1 MINKN
6 ILKNKFLMRN
16 EKANIIRSIL
26 LNKINNEILTNLKKK
41 EQMRI
46 NGKKV
51 EDLYK
56 MNCGNFEVCIIH
68 KLTIGKSINHI
79 CKIRNASTVNLDLTS
94 SIEIYQKLENLK
106 ELENFFKGKTI
117 ISEKKLKIIPEK
129 KLKKRESIFINEKK
143 KAKDG
148 FLKLR
153 KIERH
158 LIKKFPL
165 IPQLNIAKNNLES
178 KTKFSK
184 NLKRASLP
192 LKDDSEFKIKL
203 INMSH
208 RGPTHHYKLENNN
221 VKKKKK
227 KINPYSSQLVNNKIF
242 ENKVKKNKTY
252 RNSILVKN
260 KLDLSKILNDSIEE
274 KINNQSLLTTR
285 TKKNSQL
292 MLLYDD
298 SS

>member
-6 ILKNKFLMRN
+6 ILNNKFLMRN

-46 NGKKV
+46 NGKNV

-94 SIEIYQKLENLK
+94 SLEMYEKLENL
-106 ELENFFKGKTI
+106 FKGKTV
-117 ISEKKLKIIPEK
+117 ISEKKLKIIPEI

-158 LIKKFPL
+158 LINKFPL
-165 IPQLNIAKNNLES
+165 IPQLNLAKNNLES
-178 KTKFSK
+178 KTK
-184 NLKRASLP
+184 NYLKRASLP

-227 KINPYSSQLVNNKIF
+227 KINPYSSQLVNNIIF
-242 ENKVKKNKTY
+242 ENKVKNNKTY
-252 RNSILVKN
+252 RNSILLKN
-260 KLDLSKILNDSIEE
+260 KLDLNKILNDSIEE
-274 KINNQSLLTTR
+274 NINNQSLLTTR